1 MTYRFPSV
9 PSSDLSD
16 PQRQANEEAE
26 RTVRAA
32 FGSSFSLTDSNGAL
46 LGPFAVLT
54 YTPNSFVPYLHH
66 TASVLLTSL
75 FSPREREL
83 ATLAVCS
90 VTKAEYVRYAH
101 VKIGIAVGF
110 SKEQADGAVEG
121 RMELGLEGR
130 EMLVYELALVM
141 AKNYGRLSDE
151 AWERGRTV
159 LGRDGMAALS
169 QIVASYLHSSVLVNL
184 AQIKVPGDG
193 VEK

>member
-1 MTYRFPSV
+1 MASRFPPI

-16 PQRQANEEAE
+16 SQKQANEEAE
-26 RTVRAA
+26 KTVRAA
-32 FGSSFSLTDSNGAL
+32 FGSSFSLTDSNGTL
-46 LGPFAVLT
+46 LGPFTVLT

-75 FSPREREL
+75 FSAREREL

-101 VKIGIAVGF
+101 MKIGMAVGL
-110 SKEQADGAVEG
+110 SEEQVDGAVEG
-121 RMELGLEGR
+121 KLDLGLEGR

-141 AKNYGRLSDE
+141 AKSFGKLNDE

-169 QIVASYLHSSVLVNL
+169 QIVASYLHSSILVNL
-184 AQIKVPGDG
+184 AQTKVPGDG